1 MNQVKNILLFSI
13 LVLSFSSCEE
23 VFEGDKGE
31 VGTEYL
37 EFKVDGKSFE
47 SVGVSSQCNALIFNY
62 LPEAHMDLP
71 AGYMV
76 MSANNCADSTSLTM
90 TFQRV
95 TPEYTGS
102 SSLEFLDFAESFR
115 ASFNHEN
122 NMTYNRLLD
131 GTITIDQFTGA
142 HKHGSGRL
150 TGSFEMRLTDF
161 QKTDTLHITEG
172 RFNFFIPQK
181 LH

>member
-1 MNQVKNILLFSI
+1 MNRVKNILLCS
-13 LVLSFSSCEE
+13 LLGMSFSACEE
-23 VFEGDKGE
+23 VFEGDEGE

-37 EFKVDGKSFE
+37 EFKVDGRSFE
-47 SVGVSSQCNALIFNY
+47 GVGVPAQCNALIFNY
-62 LPEAHMDLP
+62 LPEAHLDLP
-71 AGYMV
+71 PGYMV
-76 MSANNCADSTSLTM
+76 MRSNNCVDSTSLTM

-95 TPEYTGS
+95 TREYTGT
-102 SSLEFLDFAESFR
+102 SSLEFLDFAESFKP
-115 ASFNHEN
+115 SFHSEN
-122 NMTYNRLLD
+122 DRTYNRLLD

-150 TGSFEMRLTDF
+150 SGTFEMRLTDF
-161 QKTDTLHITEG
+161 NKTDTVNITEG

>member
-1 MNQVKNILLFSI
+1 MNQVKNIFLLSLMIAF
-13 LVLSFSSCEE
+13 FSSCEE
-23 VFEGDKGE
+23 IFEGDEGE
-31 VGTEYL
+31 VGREYL
-37 EFKVDGKSFE
+37 EFKADGETFE
-47 SVGVSSQCNALIFNY
+47 SVGIPAQCNALIFNY
-62 LPEAHMDLP
+62 LPEPHLDLP

-76 MSANNCADSTSLTM
+76 MRSNNCVDSTSLTM

-115 ASFNHEN
+115 PSFQTKD
-122 NMTYNRLLD
+122 MTYNRLLD

-150 TGSFEMRLTDF
+150 SGTFEMRLTDS
-161 QKTDTLHITEG
+161 QKTDTLNITEG